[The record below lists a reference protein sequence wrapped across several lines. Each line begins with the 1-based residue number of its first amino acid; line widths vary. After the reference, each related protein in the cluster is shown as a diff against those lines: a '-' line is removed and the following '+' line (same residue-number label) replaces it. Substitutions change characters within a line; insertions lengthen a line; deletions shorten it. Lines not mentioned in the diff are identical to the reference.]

1 MSSLLENAIVDATA
15 LKEAALKNAEN
26 SVIEKYADEIKD
38 AVEVLLEQPVAEE
51 DPFGELGDLEGA
63 PDEASPEEAEFIEK
77 MPSASTEGENLCPCP
92 EEEEEITIDFDQLAA
107 EMDAEAG
114 EMAPSDMTSR
124 DQVASELVQEVS
136 DSELDQLVDMLAELA
151 NHPAY
156 DESSIPEAHPSKRV
170 PLGKKFN
177 ADASVNKRGWG
188 TSADPE
194 VQHELDIKIAA
205 EKLADEKEE
214 LEEQVR
220 KFKHEISE
228 LQESKEKFRNIALQ
242 LKEKLEDVNLTSARL
257 HYTNR
262 VLNST
267 SLNERQKNEI
277 VESIS
282 KADTIEEAK
291 VIYETLQSTVGF
303 NSSKRKPKSLSEAVS
318 RRSSSLMVS
327 RRESRNTQTDPA
339 LERLKLLAGLNTK

>member
-77 MPSASTEGENLCPCP
+77 MPSAATEGENLCPCP

-124 DQVASELVQEVS
+124 DQVAAELVQEVS

-156 DESSIPEAHPSKRV
+156 DESSLPEAHPSKRV

-177 ADASVNKRGWG
+177 AEPNKRGWG
-188 TSADPE
+188 TTADPE
-194 VQHELDIKIAA
+194 IEHEADIEAA
-205 EKLADEKEE
+205 AKKLADEKEE
-214 LEEQVR
+214 LEEQTKR
-220 KFKHEISE
+220 LQGQISE

-282 KADTIEEAK
+282 KAGSIEEAK

-303 NSSKRKPKSLSEAVS
+303 NSLKRKPKSLSEAIS